1 MGPFFSPSPFTQ
13 LNNNGLSL
21 TSEEGFTPCKF
32 ANQAILF
39 GRLALI
45 LKVFFC
51 LFGRENKKKRLHL
64 KATEKCS
71 RTFITFTDEK
81 VFKDN
86 FPYQRKRAPIK
97 QYCPVTRLPAK
108 YFDPITQ
115 TPFANAHAFK
125 VLRDAYEK
133 QLEAETA
140 KTSKRGQ

>member
-1 MGPFFSPSPFTQ
+1 MNKAFPHTNLPIKQ
-13 LNNNGLSL
+13 
-21 TSEEGFTPCKF
+21 
-32 ANQAILF
+32 
-39 GRLALI
+39 LALI
-45 LKVFFC
+45 LKRFF
-51 LFGRENKKKRLHL
+51 FGRENKKKRLHL

-81 VFKDN
+81 VFKEN